1 MPLLSSPTVIY
12 TTPDKAYR
20 IVWVHPSGREENYVI
35 EHLKGKDSLGAE
47 RWELIETIYTRDHTT
62 HFNIHREGMTYL
74 PTVLIVQLFHH
85 LSNQVSLAKAVDQLK
100 TGETYTA
107 HPSDLREKGID

>member
-1 MPLLSSPTVIY
+1 
-12 TTPDKAYR
+12 
-20 IVWVHPSGREENYVI
+20 
-35 EHLKGKDSLGAE
+35 
-47 RWELIETIYTRDHTT
+47 
-62 HFNIHREGMTYL
+62 MTYL